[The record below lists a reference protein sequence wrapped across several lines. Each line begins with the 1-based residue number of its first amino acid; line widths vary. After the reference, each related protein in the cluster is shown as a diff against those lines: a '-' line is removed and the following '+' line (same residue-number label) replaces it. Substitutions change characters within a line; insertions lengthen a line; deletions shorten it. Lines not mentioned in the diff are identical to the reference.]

1 MKEKCSTCSRI
12 QQAPP
17 RSKVTGLRA
26 EHFGDL
32 IFIDHTEF
40 KLIMKDGTSASF
52 LVLVGLDAAT
62 NLLFAIGVKDNLT
75 DTTLAALEEMFI
87 LWNINPKAVC
97 ADSAFFKDSFMPYW
111 NYKGCRPLPT
121 GPNTPWP
128 NRAETAVKLF
138 QNTLKQIAYTLHQQ
152 EFLKENFLTAR
163 MLILRACWARN
174 NSLTYGGKTPLECAY
189 GRRPPDV
196 FNVENESFG
205 SHCERLSARG
215 LTPDGFSKTNVSKHA
230 DF

>member
-1 MKEKCSTCSRI
+1 MKKVLERIHAKLSDPTELYKLHLKHYHMKTKDFRKRTKYLQLPASIYQLYEKVVREKCSTCSRI
-12 QQAPP
+12 HQAPP
-17 RSKVTGLRA
+17 RSKVSGLRA

-52 LVLVGLDAAT
+52 LVLVGIDAAT

-87 LWNINPKAVC
+87 LWNISPKAVC

-121 GPNTPWP
+121 GPSTPWP
-128 NRAETAVKLF
+128 NRAETAV
-138 QNTLKQIAYTLHQQ
+138 
-152 EFLKENFLTAR
+152 NFFR
-163 MLILRACWARN
+163 I
-174 NSLTYGGKTPLECAY
+174 P
-189 GRRPPDV
+189 
-196 FNVENESFG
+196 
-205 SHCERLSARG
+205 
-215 LTPDGFSKTNVSKHA
+215 
-230 DF
+230 